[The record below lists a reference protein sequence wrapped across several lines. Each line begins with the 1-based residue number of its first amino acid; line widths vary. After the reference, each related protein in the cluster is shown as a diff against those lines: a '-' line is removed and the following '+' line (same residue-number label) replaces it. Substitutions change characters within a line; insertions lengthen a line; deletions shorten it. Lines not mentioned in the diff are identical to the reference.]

1 MSISK
6 SLRVLTGKMI
16 FVIFAHIKRSVLL
29 LSQPKKKKKHT
40 KIILILYSINCYV
53 RNSKPIYLMSEQT
66 CVPNINNVWHT
77 NETYQQLRSA
87 QAYPSGELVTK
98 WYETYDAKE
107 YKVILT
113 ESCMLK
119 VTLGPGDAAST
130 RISGRSSLSPSREL
144 LTKTKHNIFFSFIT
158 GFCVHANI

>member
-77 NETYQQLRSA
+77 KETYQQLRSA

-98 WYETYDAKE
+98 WYETYDA
-107 YKVILT
+107 
-113 ESCMLK
+113 MLK

-144 LTKTKHNIFFSFIT
+144 STKTKDNILFSFIT
-158 GFCVHANI
+158 GFCAHANI

>member
-1 MSISK
+1 MTEKKTQTNRFSTHKMIEHNRNDRATANLLMSISK

-16 FVIFAHIKRSVLL
+16 FVIFAHIKRTVLL

-87 QAYPSGELVTK
+87 
-98 WYETYDAKE
+98 
-107 YKVILT
+107 
-113 ESCMLK
+113 
-119 VTLGPGDAAST
+119 
-130 RISGRSSLSPSREL
+130 
-144 LTKTKHNIFFSFIT
+144 
-158 GFCVHANI
+158 